1 MRSRNHRTTFIVL
14 LTLTFFIGLFGANLS
29 SVQADGIIP
38 LDTPQRV
45 IDEGDRYTTAT
56 VNSLNTAAAI
66 STMKSLSFSQG
77 VSDWLADWNAGYLYA
92 VSKNTNKLYF
102 IRTSDMTIQKELVV
116 GSNPTSIAHNGNT
129 LFIALSGATLIQPV
143 DLSTQSLLPS
153 IAINVQPLYIGA
165 TSDYL
170 FYTADWQN
178 YSYNRSNGTIT
189 KISSYKEDDA
199 VFTAD
204 EATHTIYIG
213 ETSSSGSNLHAYNYL
228 TNTLISSSNYGGG
241 YGFAF
246 PNPKIF
252 FDGTNVFFG
261 GSKMNAADLTEIN
274 GAYKRYGV
282 NSQLNSRILDVT
294 GRYVLTSQAV
304 FDKDTGVKL
313 ADLPYEVTH
322 GLLGDDGTVYL
333 YDSSYSHSSVES
345 FTLDLSHPYTMQTN
359 SRINFLSTSDSI
371 SAWTTDDSTPYI
383 YAVSKATNECLVIRK
398 SDMTVIRK
406 QVIGANPTDIKLQN
420 GKLYIT
426 LRGETHIAVVDA
438 STLAVSTPAITRYSL
453 GSNPDYVYPADHL
466 LYYWGQYFVSN
477 MRVYNSN
484 YGTDRTLADK
494 SLPMNFN
501 YNGAFY
507 DTVTGAMYGS
517 GSVTYSSLNSI
528 FQIDPATLTG
538 KAVFNLDYSTNGGRL
553 FKDGDQI
560 YYGNKRYSVT
570 GVVYGTY
577 PEQVFYA
584 KDSIV
589 FGTNGIYDRDTFLR
603 IKDLPF
609 TVTNAFVSQN
619 GDMYVSSDKS
629 IYHFASLS
637 DIDTYVQTQLLAQKP
652 VLWDSNTNEKQIGG
666 HIYFK
671 PAQDS
676 EVVSNYAI
684 AFLKDNQQISG
695 YIYPQDKKTLSDGT
709 LDFILNTTNV
719 PDDAV
724 SLGIFSLIKRDN
736 YTTSQLNTPVVFPLW
751 DSPTYLPVQVTLTAT
766 KDIPGEFKG
775 TLQWQPAKKETTGT
789 IYRVYYINDENLFG
803 TPLAELATG
812 QPNYTVPLD
821 LHQVPASVRGF
832 AIVVELP
839 DGRQPYFVNTKIF
852 PRSLTPKLLSSSI
865 TIIKNLNMADTVTVN
880 NLLSGDHI
888 RVYNADGVLLGEGTA
903 GTGLYTATVYISDVG
918 STGSTIFI
926 TNQSSGK
933 AESDPV
939 SVQVPPVTGGANGG
953 GGGGGSASDPYGLG
967 ADVWSV
973 TTPPHA
979 TNVTSTNA
987 TLAWALSQNSANVT
1001 KIRVY
1006 LLNDHTMFPTFELK
1020 AEIDGLATSFNLTD
1034 LSPNTSYIYLLQA
1047 GDSKGHWGVLGAPA
1061 VRFTTKP
1068 AGFVDTVAP
1077 TWSENSRMTVAN
1089 VTTTSASLNWT
1100 PANDDVGV
1108 AAYKLYTVTGTTYQE
1123 LATVSNGL
1131 QYNLSNLKASTSY
1144 TYSIKAVD
1152 AAGNASGY
1160 GPNAS
1165 FTTNAITGGGGGG
1178 GGGGFKP
1185 TPSVD
1190 KDGKMAFDLTPNR
1203 VDLLVDLKS
1212 DKKELNLDARTE
1224 EKVDKLSIQLDADIL
1239 QMAGTNNKPL
1249 VITSNNGTLHFPPN
1263 SISIKDGKNQIE
1275 FKQIIEAAPAA
1286 IPQFKAVSSLV
1297 IFHLTENGE
1306 PVGAFT
1312 KPVQAT
1318 FKYDTTK
1325 VSDPDK
1331 LGVYLLDEQT
1341 GEWNSV
1347 DSIIQS
1353 AGTITASLPHFST
1366 YAVLEKVSDTD
1377 FLDIQGH
1384 WAQKEIEHLV
1394 GEGIIDGMDASSFK
1408 PDDHLTR
1415 AQFVSLLSKALKL
1428 GNQAETAEFDDV
1440 SSDSWYK
1447 DSVYAAQ
1454 QAGIV
1459 SGIDDHTFAPESN
1472 ISREQMAVMM
1482 VKAYLFATK
1491 KQLTDLSVPTEN
1503 TYSDNDIIS
1512 NWAQSYVKSAAF
1524 LGIMNGY
1531 DEQHFAPSTESSR
1544 AQAAVVINRL
1554 LQIIAK

>member
-1 MRSRNHRTTFIVL
+1 MIRSRNHRASLIVL
-14 LTLTFFIGLFGANLS
+14 LALTLLFGLLGANLS
-29 SVQADGIIP
+29 PIQAEGIIP
-38 LDTPQRV
+38 YVSPQRP
-45 IDEGDRYTTAT
+45 IEGVDSSKTAT

-66 STMKSLSFSQG
+66 SPIKSLSFSQG

-92 VSKNTNKLYF
+92 VSKSTNKLYF
-102 IRTSDMTIQKELVV
+102 IRTSDMTIQKELIV
-116 GSNPTSIAHNGNT
+116 GSSPTSIARNGNT

-170 FYTADWQN
+170 FYTSDWKN
-178 YSYNRSNGTIT
+178 YSYNRSSGTIA
-189 KISSYKEDDA
+189 KISSNEDEA
-199 VFTAD
+199 VFAAD

-213 ETSSSGSNLHAYNYL
+213 ETSSSGSKLNAYTYL
-228 TNTLISSSNYGGG
+228 TNTLISSSNYDGG
-241 YGFAF
+241 YGFGF

-252 FDGTNVFFG
+252 FDGSNVFFG

-274 GAYKRYGV
+274 GAYKRYGDY
-282 NSQLNSRILDVT
+282 SYLNSKILDVA

-322 GLLGDDGTVYL
+322 GLLGDNGTVYL

-345 FTLDLSHPYTMQTN
+345 FTLDLTHPYTMQTN
-359 SRINFLSTSDSI
+359 SHTNFISTSDSI

-420 GKLYIT
+420 GKLYIA

-438 STLAVSTPAITRYSL
+438 SSLAGSTPAIIRYSL
-453 GSNPDYVYPADHL
+453 GSNPDNVYPADHL

-477 MRVYNSN
+477 MRVYDSN
-484 YGTDRTLADK
+484 YGSNRTLADK

-501 YNGAFY
+501 FNGAFY
-507 DTVTGAMYGS
+507 ETVTGAMYGS
-517 GSVTYSSLNSI
+517 GSVTYGSPNSI

-538 KAVFNLDYSTNGGRL
+538 KAVFNLDFWTNVGRL

-577 PEQVFYA
+577 PDQVIYA
-584 KDSIV
+584 KDSLV
-589 FGTNGIYDRDTFLR
+589 FGSYGIYDRGTFLSL
-603 IKDLPF
+603 KTLPF
-609 TVTNAFVSQN
+609 TVTNAYVTQN
-619 GDMYVSSDKS
+619 GEMYISSDKS
-629 IYHFASLS
+629 IYHFTNLS
-637 DIDTYVQTQLLAQKP
+637 DIDTYVQTHLLAQKP
-652 VLWDSNTNEKQIGG
+652 VLWDSDTNEKQIGG

-676 EVVSNYAI
+676 RVVSNYVI
-684 AFLKDNQQISG
+684 AFLNNNQQISG

-724 SLGIFSLIKRDN
+724 SLGIFSLIQRDN
-736 YTTSQLNTPVVFPLW
+736 YTTSQLNIPVVFPLW

-766 KDIPGEFKG
+766 KDTPGEFIG
-775 TLQWQPAKKETTGT
+775 TLQWQPAKKETSDA

-803 TPLAELATG
+803 TPLVELATG

-821 LHQVPASVRGF
+821 LHQVPASARGF

-852 PRSLTPKLLSSSI
+852 PRNLTPKLLSSSI
-865 TIIKNLNMADTVTVN
+865 KIIKNSIVADTVTVN
-880 NLLSGDHI
+880 NLLPGDHI
-888 RVYNADGVLLGEGTA
+888 RVYNGNGYLLGEGTA
-903 GTGLYTATVYISDVG
+903 GAGLYTVTVNIDDVG
-918 STGSTIFI
+918 PIGSTIFI
-926 TNQSSGK
+926 TNQSAGK

-939 SVQVPPVTGGANGG
+939 SVQVPPATG

-967 ADVWSV
+967 ADVWSSA
-973 TTPPHA
+973 TPLHA
-979 TNVTSTNA
+979 TNVTSTSA
-987 TLAWALSQNSANVT
+987 TLAWALSQNSANVK

-1006 LLNDHTMFPTFELK
+1006 LLNDHTMFPSFELK
-1020 AEIDGLATSFNLTD
+1020 AEIDGLVTSFNLTD
-1034 LSPNTSYIYLLQA
+1034 LSPDTTYTYVLQA
-1047 GDSKGHWGVLGAPA
+1047 GDSSGHWGVLGAPS
-1061 VRFTTKP
+1061 VRVTTKKP
-1068 AGFVDTVAP
+1068 DTSAP

-1089 VTTTSASLNWT
+1089 ITTTSASLNWT
-1100 PANDDVGV
+1100 PAYDDVGV

-1131 QYNLSNLKASTSY
+1131 QYNLSNLKPSTSY
-1144 TYSIKAVD
+1144 TYAIKAVD
-1152 AAGNASGY
+1152 AAGNGSDY
-1160 GPNAS
+1160 GPAAS
-1165 FTTNAITGGGGGG
+1165 FTTNAGTGGGGG

-1185 TPSVD
+1185 TPTLD
-1190 KDGKMAFDLTPNR
+1190 KDGKMALNLNPDR
-1203 VDLLVDLKS
+1203 VDFLVDLKS
-1212 DKKELNLDARTE
+1212 DKKELNLDAQTGER
-1224 EKVDKLSIQLDADIL
+1224 VDKLSIKLDADIL

-1249 VITSNNGTLHFPPN
+1249 VITSNNGTLRFPPN

-1275 FKQIIEAAPAA
+1275 LEQIIEAAPAA

-1297 IFHLTENGE
+1297 IYHLTENGE

-1325 VSDPDK
+1325 VSNPDK
-1331 LGVYLLDEQT
+1331 LGVYVLDEQT
-1341 GEWNSV
+1341 GEWNRV
-1347 DSIIQS
+1347 DSSIQS

-1366 YAVLEKVSDTD
+1366 YAVLEKVSDIN

-1394 GEGIIDGMDASSFK
+1394 TDGIIDGMDASSFK
-1408 PDDHLTR
+1408 PDNHLTR

-1428 GNQAETAEFDDV
+1428 GGQAAETADFDDI

-1454 QAGIV
+1454 KAGIV
-1459 SGIDDHTFAPESN
+1459 SGINDHTFAPESS

-1482 VKAYLFATK
+1482 VKAYLYATK

-1503 TYSDNDIIS
+1503 SYSDNDAIS
-1512 NWAQSYVKSAAF
+1512 EWAKSYVKSAAV